1 MISNLVCSANFIA
14 SISVIKILQPI
25 SFLFKLRFSQK
36 RLTGKI
42 LITEFISLA
51 LIYFAVIDPIGS
63 IPIFLSITEN
73 LHHSQKQWIALR
85 GSFIAFCVLIFFG
98 LFGSFILNHLRISAD
113 TFNIAGGAI
122 LFIIAIEMVNGRRQS
137 RKSKVAAESVTQEE
151 LVRLSS
157 SPLAVPL
164 LAGPAAITSVMV
176 FSDFYDA
183 NALFLNVGSIFV
195 AMLLSAL
202 ILYAA
207 AWGSKFIN
215 LTISTVMSRVVGI
228 LLAAIAIQTILNG
241 LTSLEIINI

>member
-1 MISNLVCSANFIA
+1 MIA
-14 SISVIKILQPI
+14 
-25 SFLFKLRFSQK
+25 
-36 RLTGKI
+36 
-42 LITEFISLA
+42 EFISLT

-73 LHHSQKQWIALR
+73 LHHKQKQWIALR
-85 GSFIAFCVLIFFG
+85 GSFVAFCVLIYFG
-98 LFGSFILNHLRISAD
+98 LFGSFILTHLKISAD

-122 LFIIAIEMVNGRRQS
+122 LFIIALEMVNGRRQA
-137 RKSKVAAESVTQEE
+137 RKSKTAAESVPREE
-151 LVRLSS
+151 LIRLSS

-183 NALFLNVGSIFV
+183 DALALNIGSIFLAV
-195 AMLLSAL
+195 LLSAL
-202 ILYAA
+202 ILYTA

-241 LTSLEIINI
+241 LNNLGIVNL

>member
-25 SFLFKLRFSQK
+25 SFLFKLRFSLK

-42 LITEFISLA
+42 LTTEFISLA

-137 RKSKVAAESVTQEE
+137 RKNKVAVESVTQEE

-164 LAGPAAITSVMV
+164 LAGPAAITSIMV
-176 FSDFYDA
+176 FVISM
-183 NALFLNVGSIFV
+183 
-195 AMLLSAL
+195 MLMHCS
-202 ILYAA
+202 
-207 AWGSKFIN
+207 
-215 LTISTVMSRVVGI
+215 
-228 LLAAIAIQTILNG
+228 
-241 LTSLEIINI
+241 

>member
-1 MISNLVCSANFIA
+1 MVN
-14 SISVIKILQPI
+14 IL
-25 SFLFKLRFSQK
+25 
-36 RLTGKI
+36 TA
-42 LITEFISLA
+42 EFVSLA

-73 LHHSQKQWIALR
+73 FHHKQKQWIALR
-85 GSFIAFCVLIFFG
+85 GSLIAFFVLMFFG
-98 LFGSFILNHLRISAD
+98 FFGAFILSHLKISAE

-122 LFIIAIEMVNGRRQS
+122 LFIIALEMVNGRRQA
-137 RKSKVAAESVTQEE
+137 RKSKVAAESEPREE
-151 LVRLSS
+151 LIRLSS

-164 LAGPAAITSVMV
+164 LAGPAAITSVMI
-176 FSDFYDA
+176 FSDFYDVD
-183 NALFLNVGSIFV
+183 ALFLNVGSIFI

-241 LTSLEIINI
+241 LDNLGIIFL

>member
-1 MISNLVCSANFIA
+1 MIA
-14 SISVIKILQPI
+14 
-25 SFLFKLRFSQK
+25 
-36 RLTGKI
+36 
-42 LITEFISLA
+42 EFTSLA
-51 LIYFAVIDPIGS
+51 LIYFAVIDPIGT

-73 LHHSQKQWIALR
+73 LHHKQKQWIALR
-85 GSFIAFCVLIFFG
+85 GSFVAFCVLMFFG
-98 LFGSFILNHLRISAD
+98 LFGSFILTHLKISAD

-122 LFIIAIEMVNGRRQS
+122 LFIIALEMVNGRRQA
-137 RKSKVAAESVTQEE
+137 RKSKAAAEIVPKEE
-151 LVRLSS
+151 LIRLSS

-183 NALFLNVGSIFV
+183 DALVLNVGSIFLAV
-195 AMLLSAL
+195 LLSAL

-241 LTSLEIINI
+241 FNNLGIINL

>member
-1 MISNLVCSANFIA
+1 MN
-14 SISVIKILQPI
+14 ILAA
-25 SFLFKLRFSQK
+25 
-36 RLTGKI
+36 
-42 LITEFISLA
+42 EFISLT

-73 LHHSQKQWIALR
+73 LHYKQKQWIALR
-85 GSFIAFCVLIFFG
+85 GSFIAFCVLMFFG
-98 LFGSFILNHLRISAD
+98 LFGSFILSHLKISAD

-122 LFIIAIEMVNGRRQS
+122 LFIIALEMVNGRRQA
-137 RKSKVAAESVTQEE
+137 RKSKLATESVPREE
-151 LVRLSS
+151 LIRLSS

-164 LAGPAAITSVMV
+164 LAGPAAITSVII
-176 FSDFYDA
+176 FSDFYDVD
-183 NALFLNVGSIFV
+183 ALFLNVGSIFI

-202 ILYAA
+202 ILYVA

-241 LTSLEIINI
+241 FSSLGIITV

>member
-1 MISNLVCSANFIA
+1 M
-14 SISVIKILQPI
+14 
-25 SFLFKLRFSQK
+25 
-36 RLTGKI
+36 T
-42 LITEFISLA
+42 TEFISLA

-73 LHHSQKQWIALR
+73 LHHTQKQWIALR

-137 RKSKVAAESVTQEE
+137 RKSKVTVESVTQEA

-241 LTSLEIINI
+241 LTSLGIINI